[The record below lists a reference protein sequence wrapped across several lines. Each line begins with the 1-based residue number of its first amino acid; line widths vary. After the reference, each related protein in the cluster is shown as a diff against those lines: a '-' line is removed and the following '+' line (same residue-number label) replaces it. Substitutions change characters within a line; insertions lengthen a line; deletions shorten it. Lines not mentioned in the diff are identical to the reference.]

1 MGVRMLYRKIVSIT
15 VALFIGGVFF
25 LFQEKWE
32 ASPIFTYQTVDA
44 KQSLQTYYGVGRKKE
59 LMAIGSLAYHENGQN
74 TWLFWGEYE
83 ELVGQDIQIYA
94 EKQDGDQKVKAVKEE
109 RLSLE
114 KGIWEADA
122 HVTGTVELPETG
134 LWKLILTTEKKKL
147 GEIVVKINHL

>member
-1 MGVRMLYRKIVSIT
+1 MYRKMVLI
-15 VALFIGGVFF
+15 AAMLFIGGIFF

-32 ASPIFTYQTVDA
+32 TSPVFTYQTVDA
-44 KQSLQTYYGVGRKKE
+44 KQSLQTYYGVGSEKE

-83 ELVGQDIQIYA
+83 ELVDQDVQIYA
-94 EKQDGDQKVKAVKEE
+94 QKQDGEKKVKAVKEE
-109 RLSLE
+109 CLSLE
-114 KGIWEADA
+114 KGIWGADA

-147 GEIVVKINHL
+147 GEIFVKINHL